1 MKNFLL
7 ALLLICVSF
16 SLFAGEDF
24 YGKAM
29 VLMEYKITP
38 DKGTPLSV
46 TSKDGNHF
54 IAAQKGG
61 SRGPFILG
69 TRLGKVLEKP
79 RTFTQAFETD
89 IPCRVHVELYASA
102 PAKSPVW
109 SGMTISVNDKVLT
122 GADVKIKHVHYAP
135 TKKKKTGQNSGSQT
149 VPKGNKDEFV
159 VNFSNRAG
167 FDFSIKPGNKV
178 TISITGR
185 TF

>member
-38 DKGTPLSV
+38 DKGTPLNV

-61 SRGPFILG
+61 SRGPFVLAA
-69 TRLGKVLEKP
+69 RLGKILEKP

-102 PAKSPVW
+102 PAKNPVW

-122 GADVKIKHVHYAP
+122 GADVKIKHIQYAP
-135 TKKKKTGQNSGSQT
+135 TKKKKTGQNSGNQT
-149 VPKGNKDEFV
+149 APKENKDEFV
-159 VNFSNRAG
+159 VDFSTRAE
-167 FDFSIKPGNKV
+167 FNFSIKPGDKV